1 MEASPST
8 SALSPVA
15 SSALPVHGAGS
26 GWEIATE
33 LDLRTLR
40 DAADGTRL
48 EVMPNLDAAPGGSV
62 IAEWQP
68 RPGNPFHGRLLEDGD
83 RLAFW
88 ASDAGWY
95 LVDPEAGRI
104 GVPSNGRSMTL
115 TAEIRLFG
123 VPSSLVAL
131 HRGDVAVHAASV
143 EVNHRSVLFA
153 GPSRHG
159 KTTLAAAFAAAGH
172 RVLTEDMTRCAVAP
186 MPAVYPG
193 PAAMRLRSDTADV
206 LPDRGGA
213 EVVAEGDRLFVIAAP
228 DARGD
233 GAAVP
238 LAGIVFLRD
247 GGEMP
252 VLEEARG
259 ATAVQDLWALTFTLP
274 NTASRAAAFDR
285 LTTMARTVPV
295 LNLRRELR
303 FDTLPRVVE
312 LVEEFVAVTRRADR

>member
-8 SALSPVA
+8 SRRAPKPNA
-15 SSALPVHGAGS
+15 ALPVRGAGC

-40 DAADGTRL
+40 DAAGGTRI
-48 EVMPNLDAAPGGSV
+48 EVIPNQDTAPDGSV
-62 IAEWQP
+62 IAEWYA

-95 LVDPEAGRI
+95 LVDAEAGRI
-104 GVPSNGRSMTL
+104 AVPSDGSSMTL

-123 VPSSLVAL
+123 VPSSLLAL
-131 HRGDVAVHAASV
+131 HRGDVAVHAACV
-143 EVNHRSVLFA
+143 EIGSRSVLLA

-172 RVLTEDMTRCAVAP
+172 RVLTEDMTRCA
-186 MPAVYPG
+186 MGSLPAVYPG
-193 PAAMRLRSDTADV
+193 PAAMRLRSDTADA
-206 LPDRGGA
+206 LQNRDGA

-228 DARGD
+228 EARGD

-238 LAGIVFLRD
+238 LAGVVFLRD
-247 GGEMP
+247 GGEVP
-252 VLEEARG
+252 VLEEARA
-259 ATAVQDLWALTFTLP
+259 ATAIPDLWALTFTLP
-274 NTASRAAAFDR
+274 TTASRAAAFDR
-285 LTTMARTVPV
+285 LTTLARTVPA

-312 LVEEFVAVTRRADR
+312 LVEEFVARGATS